1 MRPSI
6 DSDLGALQPYFF
18 GSYGYRSV
26 AIFRVHAAEWKAIM
40 LTHWKDFRSVEKVV
54 VLASEVALPS
64 VLAPGSGVVHS
75 LGVWFAELEVN
86 DLPALD
92 SSCDPDK
99 VWRFIFRFERTLPY
113 WGSLEVCQWPRE
125 VEMQRRKQHSFFF
138 ASIYFTRMAR

>member
-99 VWRFIFRFERTLPY
+99 VWRFIFRFERTLSY
-113 WGSLEVCQWPRE
+113 WEAWKFVSDQEKLRCNAGSNTL
-125 VEMQRRKQHSFFF
+125 FFF